1 MKRIFLICIIAL
13 IASCYRTDTESCQ
26 LKYVNESGVDIRI
39 KGLIAGDSDDIFA
52 IQIPNGKTYTL
63 SPFNCFAGAELIE
76 QAGLTFCDTVYIYYG
91 EERMMMFTND
101 RESEIFSH
109 PSNPISGIN
118 YEYICI
124 KKNKLYEQVFTF
136 TREMYDAA
144 TPIDQPAE
152 E

>member
-76 QAGLTFCDTVYIYYG
+76 QAGLAFCDTAYIYYG

-109 PSNPISGIN
+109 PSNPMSGIN